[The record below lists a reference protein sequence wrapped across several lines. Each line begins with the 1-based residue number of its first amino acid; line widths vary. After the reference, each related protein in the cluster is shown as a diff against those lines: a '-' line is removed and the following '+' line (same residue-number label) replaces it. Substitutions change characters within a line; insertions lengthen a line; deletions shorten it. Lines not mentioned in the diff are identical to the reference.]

1 MAENAMNIVTDLSM
15 AMIAV
20 AFTVCGRCF
29 LTVGAIIFCVFLII
43 RPTYVI
49 LHEMNVQRFNPRG
62 GVKNRVD
69 GVRDATKEFDVLQD
83 STIPRG
89 GRCGGEF
96 RFQMVRHRRRKRI
109 NAVLA

>member
-43 RPTYVI
+43 RASVI
-49 LHEMNVQRFNPRG
+49 LHAFHEMNVQRFNPRG
-62 GVKNRVD
+62 GVRIEWVEF
-69 GVRDATKEFDVLQD
+69 ATRPSSLM
-83 STIPRG
+83 S
-89 GRCGGEF
+89 
-96 RFQMVRHRRRKRI
+96 
-109 NAVLA
+109 